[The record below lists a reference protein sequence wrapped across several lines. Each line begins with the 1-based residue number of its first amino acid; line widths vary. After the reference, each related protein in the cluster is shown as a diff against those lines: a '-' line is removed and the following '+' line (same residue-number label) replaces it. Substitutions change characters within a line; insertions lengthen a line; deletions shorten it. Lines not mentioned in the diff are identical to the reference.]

1 MRPLHFLAGT
11 IAGAV
16 ASSLLA
22 RERRRRL
29 AAERFMA
36 AALETLLEAIDAND
50 PQTGA
55 HARRVACYALSLADA
70 AGLVDHEQRSVE
82 RVALFHDIGKID
94 QALFDIVHDNEDELT
109 EEERAAIATHPDR
122 GAGVLAPLAA
132 FYPDLAEGV
141 RAHHE
146 RWDGTGYPRG
156 IGGERIPLAARIV
169 AIADTFDAMTH
180 ERRYSPAKSP
190 REAAAVIGRGA
201 GTLFDPALAELFV
214 SASVFPRIEAAFEGF
229 RRPPPPPVGRRR
241 VGEREQVPDVT
252 FRWRDEARAR
262 PLEDP
267 PSRRPRG

>member
-1 MRPLHFLAGT
+1 MRPLLVLAGT
-11 IAGAV
+11 LGA
-16 ASSLLA
+16 AAAALAA

-36 AALETLLEAIDAND
+36 AALETLLDAVDAND

-55 HARRVACYALSLADA
+55 HARRVACYAIALAEA
-70 AGLVDHEQRSVE
+70 AGLDDTHVRRVE
-82 RVALFHDIGKID
+82 RIALFHDIGKID

-109 EEERAAIATHPDR
+109 EAERAAIATHPDR
-122 GAGVLAPLAA
+122 GAQVLSPLSA

-141 RAHHE
+141 RSHHE

-156 IGGERIPLAARIV
+156 LSGERIPLAARIV

-190 REAAAVIGRGA
+190 HEAADVVRRGA
-201 GTLFDPALAELFV
+201 GALFDPRLADLFV
-214 SASVFPRIEAAFEGF
+214 SAEFFPRIERAFAGF
-229 RRPPPPPVGRRR
+229 RRPAPEPARRR
-241 VGEREQVPDVT
+241 RTGEREHVPDVT

-262 PLEDP
+262 PLEDRPNRTP
-267 PSRRPRG
+267 PG